1 MCFNKKKSKTIEPIQ
16 TLVST
21 PSHISQV
28 QKSKELETT
37 IDEVIKQLNNHFE
50 FKIKTDEKCLI
61 NIYDIVNFTM
71 NKISSEGQIRAVGK
85 K

>member
-21 PSHISQV
+21 PSHISHI
-28 QKSKELETT
+28 QKLKELETT

-50 FKIKTDEKCLI
+50 FKIKTDKECLI
-61 NIYDIVNFTM
+61 NIYDIVSFTIT
-71 NKISSEGQIRAVGK
+71 KIRNEG
-85 K
+85 

>member
-28 QKSKELETT
+28 QKLKELEST

-50 FKIKTDEKCLI
+50 FKIKTDEECLI

-71 NKISSEGQIRAVGK
+71 KKMSSEI
-85 K
+85 